1 MPDSVATDLHSE
13 TDSVTSEI
21 RQEVQKQMY
30 RKARNYVGH
39 HMLLK
44 QGKITMEKAKE
55 KKALAKYKEEKKAER
70 MAKLDEYVTDVL
82 STSNLQRDLDNNIA
96 GRIDSSVYMLN
107 MLHTVDLND
116 SMID

>member
-1 MPDSVATDLHSE
+1 
-13 TDSVTSEI
+13 
-21 RQEVQKQMY
+21 
-30 RKARNYVGH
+30 
-39 HMLLK
+39 
-44 QGKITMEKAKE
+44 
-55 KKALAKYKEEKKAER
+55 

-82 STSNLQRDLDNNIA
+82 STSNLQKDLDNNIA